1 MLPTPRD
8 KAIVLAV
15 YVHGR
20 LSREQIRRLF
30 FRKEAGS
37 AASAAGRLASIQA
50 AAARLKLL
58 ALAGYLSRVPAPVLK
73 GSGQYLYSLGPLGS
87 RLLATEYKIT
97 ATPSSRRSLTASFLA
112 LNHTLEVADFYIAV
126 KEALENSGGAIL
138 SWLGERQALHRFY
151 HQGRRRAIAPDAYCL
166 WSLKGREGSFF
177 VEWERGHQS
186 LNVIADKLDSYDAY
200 YARRAYL
207 EHLGEVGLTPRL
219 VFVVPD
225 VRRHRQLLG
234 WLSRQQVRRR
244 WRFLPT
250 VLVGIRAS
258 VMASPLEA
266 AWSNPAVVGTV
277 KLFDDRLFPEPRL
290 R

>member
-37 AASAAGRLASIQA
+37 APNTAGRLASVQA

-58 ALAGYLSRVPAPVLK
+58 AQAGYLSRVPAPVLK

-87 RLLATEYKIT
+87 RLLATEYKIA

-126 KEALENSGGAIL
+126 KEALENGGGAVL

-177 VEWERGHQS
+177 VEWERGHQG
-186 LNVIADKLDSYDAY
+186 LNVIADKLDAYDAY

-225 VRRHRQLLG
+225 ERRHRQLLG
-234 WLSRQQVRRR
+234 WLTRQQDRGR

-250 VLVGIRAS
+250 VLVGIRATVLAGPS
-258 VMASPLEA
+258 IH
-266 AWSNPAVVGTV
+266 AWSKPGAAAVQ
-277 KLFDDRLFPEPRL
+277 LFDDGRGD
-290 R
+290 